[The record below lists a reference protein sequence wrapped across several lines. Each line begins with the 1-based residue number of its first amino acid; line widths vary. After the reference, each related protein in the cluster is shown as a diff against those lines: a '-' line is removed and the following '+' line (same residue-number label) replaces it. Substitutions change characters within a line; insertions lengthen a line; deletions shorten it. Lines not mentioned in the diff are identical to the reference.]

1 MAPHNPSDLDFAT
14 VFKDENGIVIITMKD
29 HKTLDEYDVIN
40 INLAIKYITQA
51 EPALKLLDSRASWS
65 MNKAAKARAKMEH
78 NSNATIARAIVVSNS
93 ITAALMR
100 FLQGFGSHNYPQKI
114 FSDYYEAYTWLLEQ
128 KK

>member
-1 MAPHNPSDLDFAT
+1 MAPHNPSDLDFAS

-40 INLAIKYITQA
+40 INLAIKYITQG

-65 MNKAAKARAKMEH
+65 MDKAAKARAKMEH
-78 NSNATIARAIVVSNS
+78 NSNATLARAIVVSNAV
-93 ITAALMR
+93 TAALMG
-100 FLQGFGSHNYPQKI
+100 FFQSFALQSYPQKI
-114 FSDYYEAYTWLLEQ
+114 FSDYDEAYTWLLEQ